1 VALAWFHLLG
11 ALISDSKGCLMDSTW
26 LSQMRKGVLE
36 LCVLAIVDR
45 EETYG
50 YAVVEQMGKTP
61 GIEVTESTI
70 YPLLARLSKDGL
82 LKLRIEKSTSG
93 PPRRYY
99 SLSSNGK
106 KRLREL
112 SNTWATIVGSVS
124 QLLASQTVLAT

>member
-1 VALAWFHLLG
+1 
-11 ALISDSKGCLMDSTW
+11 MDSSW

-50 YAVVEQMGKTP
+50 YAVVERMGKTP
-61 GIEVTESTI
+61 GMEVTESTV
-70 YPLLARLSKDGL
+70 YPLLARLSNDGL
-82 LKLRIEKSTSG
+82 LKLRIEKSSSG

-99 SLSSNGK
+99 SLSALGK

-112 SNTWATIVGSVS
+112 ANTWATIVGSV
-124 QLLASQTVLAT
+124 ASLIEPSLATSAN